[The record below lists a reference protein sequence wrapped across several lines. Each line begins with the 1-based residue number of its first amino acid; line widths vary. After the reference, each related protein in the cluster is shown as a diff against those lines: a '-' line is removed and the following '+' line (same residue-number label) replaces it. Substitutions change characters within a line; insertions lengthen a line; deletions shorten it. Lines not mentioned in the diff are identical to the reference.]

1 MAAASLA
8 TVLALVCAYVQ
19 RAVVDSDQ
27 FANRAT
33 AALRDDS
40 VRSLAAQK
48 ITDEVVLKKEAD
60 LIAARPLIESVASG
74 IVGSSAFTGLFRSAV
89 RDVHRSVFDR
99 DRDTVTL
106 TVADVG
112 TLLAEGLRQVRPAT
126 ADRVES
132 AGRVTLLERDIGSAG
147 GDLTRATDRI
157 HVLGVLLLIAA
168 LALAA
173 AALALSPRRRDT
185 VVHLGVGVAIAAVLL
200 IVAYGVTRSLALD
213 RIDQPEERAAAGA
226 VWDAFLGDLRTAAW
240 ILAGAGAVMAATA
253 ASMIR
258 PVEIDEP
265 LRRLGRLDRD

>member
-19 RAVVDSDQ
+19 RVVVDSDQ

-40 VRSLAAQK
+40 VRSLAAEK
-48 ITDEVVLKKEAD
+48 ITDEVVLKQEAD

-112 TLLAEGLRQVRPAT
+112 TLLAEGLRKVRPAT
-126 ADRVES
+126 ADRLES
-132 AGRVTLLERDIGSAG
+132 DRPGDAAGRATSGAPGGTSRERPTGSMS
-147 GDLTRATDRI
+147 
-157 HVLGVLLLIAA
+157 LGVLLLIAA
-168 LALAA
+168 LG
-173 AALALSPRRRDT
+173 PRRR
-185 VVHLGVGVAIAAVLL
+185 
-200 IVAYGVTRSLALD
+200 
-213 RIDQPEERAAAGA
+213 
-226 VWDAFLGDLRTAAW
+226 
-240 ILAGAGAVMAATA
+240 GAGRVAPAT
-253 ASMIR
+253 
-258 PVEIDEP
+258 
-265 LRRLGRLDRD
+265 